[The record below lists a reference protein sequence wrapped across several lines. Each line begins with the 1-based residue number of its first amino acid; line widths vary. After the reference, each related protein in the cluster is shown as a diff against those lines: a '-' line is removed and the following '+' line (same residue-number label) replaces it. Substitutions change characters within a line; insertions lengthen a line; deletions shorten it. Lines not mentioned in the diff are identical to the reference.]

1 MSHYQER
8 KEKNCLNCNAEVA
21 GKYCQVCGQENIE
34 PKESV
39 WVLATHFLHDMTH
52 FDGKFFST
60 LKYLLFKPAFL
71 SKEYL
76 KGRRTSYLH
85 PIRMYVFTSFIFF
98 LIFFNF
104 YQKEDAQQTNDEKK
118 ARVSEVIKQINDQ
131 KKTLENTALNLD
143 SAALKRESEKT
154 KIKVEKLNKE
164 IADLKKDSTK
174 RDSIVLANSNY
185 TIFGENWGDIQKSN
199 SIKQYDSI
207 QNSIPPAKRDGLF
220 KQRIK
225 HQLIH
230 LKEKFK
236 NDITAM
242 GQAIGERFLHMFPQ
256 MLFVSLP
263 FFAMILQLLYVR
275 RKQLYYVNHVVFTI
289 HLYCGT
295 FILILASLLLGSIFE
310 AMHINLPTYAVIAY
324 LIILFYWYKSFR
336 NFYSQSRRKTI
347 FKFMVL
353 FFLTMILMSFL
364 FVLFFVFSAFL
375 I

>member
-85 PIRMYVFTSFIFF
+85 PIRMYVFTSFVFF

-104 YQKEDAQQTNDEKK
+104 YQKEDALHANDEKK
-118 ARVSEVIKQINDQ
+118 APLSEVIKQINDQ

-143 SAALKRESEKT
+143 SAALKKESEKT

-164 IADLKKDSTK
+164 IAALIKDSTK
-174 RDSIVLANSNY
+174 KDSIVFANRNF

-207 QNSIPPAKRDGLF
+207 QNAIPPAKRDGLF

-225 HQLIH
+225 HQVIH

-236 NDITAM
+236 SDTTAM

-336 NFYSQSRRKTI
+336 NFYSQSRGKTI
-347 FKFMVL
+347 LKFMVL